1 MKYNFKR
8 QDAFDFANFIG
19 IKSYERHGNLQ
30 FRKCPYCG
38 KNTDDKN
45 TFGISLDTGVY
56 QCFRSSCGAKGTFFQ
71 LARDF
76 DFKLSAEF
84 EEYYKPKKKYRTLK
98 TPEEPLVPKPNA
110 ISYLQSR
117 GISEEIA
124 RKYEITVQTE
134 HDNILVFPFYDEEG
148 KLQFVKYRKTDFD
161 KTKDNAK
168 EWCEASCKPILFGM
182 KQCNMENK
190 TMIIAEGMIDSL
202 SIAECGFENA
212 LSVPTGAKGFTW
224 IPYCWD
230 FVSNFDEI
238 IVFGDHEKGHITL
251 LDEFASRWGAKVKH
265 IREKDYLDCKDANE
279 ILVKY
284 GKEQIK
290 TCIENAVPLPV
301 KTVIDLADVE
311 NVDVFKLDKLKTGIH
326 QLDKLLYG
334 GLPMGGVVLISGRAG
349 QGKSTFASQIM
360 AYAIEQGK
368 TCFAYSGELPNYLFK
383 SWFDMQIAGD
393 RHTYE
398 YQTNQYGEKQYAVSD
413 TNKKMITNWYRGKF
427 FLYDNSSISGEEK
440 ESLIKTIDSVVLQYG
455 VEVVLIDNL
464 MTALDLEITEGEKYE
479 KQSLFVKRL
488 ARLALKYNILIL
500 LVAHKRKST
509 GYSVN
514 ENEEVAGS
522 SDIGNLA
529 TVTLAYE
536 KADGIQKDSDG
547 NRVVI
552 SNNERLLKVSKNRLF
567 GRVNTTGWV
576 MGYSEKSKR
585 VYGLGDSLD
594 YEFGWNKDDD
604 GFEAD
609 INEDTPF

>member
-1 MKYNFKR
+1 MMKYNFKR

-19 IKSYERHGNLQ
+19 IASYERHGNLQ

-38 KNTDDKN
+38 KQTDDKN
-45 TFGISLDTGVY
+45 TFGISLETGQY
-56 QCFRSSCGAKGTFFQ
+56 NCLRSSCGAKGSFFQ

-76 DFKLSAEF
+76 DFKLSQEF

-98 TPEEPLVPKPNA
+98 TPEEPIIPKPSA

-117 GISEEIA
+117 GISEETA
-124 RKYEITVQTE
+124 KKYEITVQTE
-134 HDNILVFPFYDEEG
+134 HDNILVFPF
-148 KLQFVKYRKTDFD
+148 
-161 KTKDNAK
+161 
-168 EWCEASCKPILFGM
+168 
-182 KQCNMENK
+182 
-190 TMIIAEGMIDSL
+190 
-202 SIAECGFENA
+202 
-212 LSVPTGAKGFTW
+212 
-224 IPYCWD
+224 
-230 FVSNFDEI
+230 FDED
-238 IVFGDHEKGHITL
+238 G
-251 LDEFASRWGAKVKH
+251 
-265 IREKDYLDCKDANE
+265 
-279 ILVKY
+279 
-284 GKEQIK
+284 
-290 TCIENAVPLPV
+290 
-301 KTVIDLADVE
+301 
-311 NVDVFKLDKLKTGIH
+311 KLKTGIR

-349 QGKSTFASQIM
+349 QGKSTLASQIM
-360 AYAIEQGK
+360 AYAIDQGK
-368 TCFAYSGELPNYLFK
+368 NCFAYSGELPNYLFK

-427 FLYDNSSISGEEK
+427 FLYDNSSISGDEK
-440 ESLIKTIDSVVLQYG
+440 ESLVKTIDSVVLQYG

-488 ARLALKYNILIL
+488 ARIALKYNILIL

-509 GYSVN
+509 GFSVN

-536 KADGIQKDSDG
+536 KADGTQKDSDG
-547 NRVVI
+547 NKIVL
-552 SNNERLLKVSKNRLF
+552 SSNERLLKVSKNRLF

-594 YEFGWNKDDD
+594 YEFGWNKEDD
-604 GFEAD
+604 GFIAD
-609 INEDTPF
+609 INEETPF